1 MPGNGQASRVWKG
14 DDSGPVSGGPLLA
27 RLNGPAGIHQ
37 SLFAVREGI
46 FSLEEITS
54 LPQWPTGRAR
64 SHKPTVFPPAPWLLF
79 LFIVVAAA
87 AAGCGSGVPDGG
99 RSGNEILVA
108 STTSTRDSGLFAVLV
123 PAFEKVYPQYRV
135 KVNAVGTGEA
145 LKLGERCDVD
155 VVLVHAPDAER
166 EFVANGYGAG
176 RREVMYNDFIIV
188 GPSAD
193 PAVIGGGRD
202 AAAAFQKIAAAAGRS
217 GAKFVSRGDDSGT
230 HKMEMK
236 LWQGAGT
243 DKPAGS
249 WYRSAGQGMGEVLT
263 IAHETGAYTLT
274 DRGTWLSM
282 HARWQ
287 DMTVMVEGDRAL
299 FNQYGVIPVN
309 PERCP
314 QANAAGAQAL
324 ADWLVSAAGQRL
336 IGEFGREE
344 YGQALFV
351 PNAR

>member
-1 MPGNGQASRVWKG
+1 MP
-14 DDSGPVSGGPLLA
+14 P
-27 RLNGPAGIHQ
+27 
-37 SLFAVREGI
+37 
-46 FSLEEITS
+46 
-54 LPQWPTGRAR
+54 WPKGRAI
-64 SHKPTVFPPAPWLLF
+64 SHKPTAFPLAPWLLF
-79 LFIVVAAA
+79 LFIVVATA
-87 AAGCGSGVPDGG
+87 AAGCGSGAPDGG

-108 STTSTRDSGLFAVLV
+108 STTSTRDSGLFAALV
-123 PAFEKVYPQYRV
+123 PAFENVYSQYRV

-145 LKLGERCDVD
+145 LKLGERCDAD
-155 VVLVHAPDAER
+155 VVLVHAPDVEKK
-166 EFVANGYGAG
+166 FVADGFGTE
-176 RREVMYNDFIIV
+176 RREVMYNDFIIM

-193 PAVIGGGRD
+193 PAAIAGGRD
-202 AAAAFQKIAAAAGRS
+202 AAAAFQKLAAAAGQS
-217 GAKFVSRGDDSGT
+217 GVKFVSRGDDSGT

-236 LWQGAGT
+236 LWQKAGIAN
-243 DKPAGS
+243 PSGR

-282 HARWQ
+282 RARWP
-287 DMTVMVEGDRAL
+287 DMVVMVEGDRAL

-314 QANAAGAQAL
+314 QANAAGAQAF